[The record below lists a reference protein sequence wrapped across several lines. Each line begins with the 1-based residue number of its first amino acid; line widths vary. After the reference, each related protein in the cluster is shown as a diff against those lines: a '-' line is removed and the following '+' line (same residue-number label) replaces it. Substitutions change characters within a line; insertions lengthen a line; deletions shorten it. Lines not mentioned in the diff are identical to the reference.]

1 MQLHD
6 RINDSATLIPVESS
20 FLLQADGYEAWS
32 LKQPVTLKTA
42 T

>member
-6 RINDSATLIPVESS
+6 RINDSAVVISMES
-20 FLLQADGYEAWS
+20 FLLQADGYEDGS
-32 LKQPVTLKTA
+32 FKQPVTLKTA